1 MIPVDEVEVVSSEHR
16 RIGEVIE
23 VDMLALSDDEQ
34 VAFDFVDAQLDAQAL
49 SLQCDM
55 FVASIPSTMASDR
68 VVGALKLAWEAGGW
82 IAGAFPVG
90 GGYQFVLA
98 RGRVDSSSMVA
109 KALKI
114 REEND
119 FPLASTSVTR
129 VVVEGREPKMS
140 TPLLVRM
147 PTRGRPEQALRVLQR
162 YRSMAQSHVAI
173 EVVIDTDDEMM
184 NCALVLQQLCDL
196 DVVIT
201 VGNHKSK
208 IEAVNGGRVD
218 DWSILVLAS
227 DDMCPV
233 VQGYDAR
240 IVEEMNKHFP
250 LRDGALNFNDSYN
263 RDHVRSGQPILNT
276 LPIIGRHLWEQFGY
290 VYHPS
295 YGSLYVDDEFTEL
308 MTQMRRLV
316 FIDDV
321 IIEHRHYAAGKA
333 PKDVLYTHNDDKW
346 GTLDKQL
353 FEQRSQLRQPN
364 SQFAFDAPPLLLSI
378 LICTIPERADMLRRL
393 VAELRWQMRR
403 FPREVEICVDDR
415 IDVTVGEK
423 RQALLGRAV
432 GYYIAFVDDDDWVAS
447 DYVRRI
453 TETLQQYRP
462 DCLSLVGEMT
472 TNGGRV
478 ERFEHSINFDGWYT
492 RDGVHYRTPNH
503 LSVVRRELAL
513 QVGFVAK
520 NVGEDHDYST
530 RLRPLLNVE
539 ANTGKAPLY
548 FYFYRHANSVQ
559 TRKGA

>member
-346 GTLDKQL
+346 GALDKQL

-378 LICTIPERADMLRRL
+378 LICSTTARRASFNRL
-393 VAELRWQMRR
+393 VGHLRAQMRAW
-403 FPREVEICVDDR
+403 PRQVELVVD
-415 IDVTVGEK
+415 IDDGEK
-423 RQALLGRAV
+423 TIGQKRNGLLERAV
-432 GYYIAFVDDDDWVAS
+432 GTYVAFVDDDDWVS
-447 DYVRRI
+447 HDYVDRI
-453 TETLQQYRP
+453 VTALIDNEA
-462 DCLSLVGEMT
+462 DCVSLEGIITTDGE
-472 TNGGRV
+472 NP
-478 ERFEHSINFDGWYT
+478 ERFTHSIEHDHWYSAS
-492 RDGVHYRTPNH
+492 GVHFRSINH
-503 LSVVRRELAL
+503 LNAVRRSIAL
-513 QVGFVAK
+513 KVGFPSK
-520 NVGEDHDYST
+520 NFGEDHDYS
-530 RLRPLLNVE
+530 RALRPFLKSE
-539 ANTGKAPLY
+539 ANTGNSPLY
-548 FYFYRHANSVQ
+548 YYWYRS
-559 TRKGA
+559 K